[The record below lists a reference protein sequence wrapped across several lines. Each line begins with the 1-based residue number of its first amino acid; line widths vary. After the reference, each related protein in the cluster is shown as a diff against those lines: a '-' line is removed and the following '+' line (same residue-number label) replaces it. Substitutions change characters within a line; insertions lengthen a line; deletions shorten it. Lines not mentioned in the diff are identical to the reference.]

1 MFHTS
6 DGRKV
11 VENLAEFDDARE
23 VVQGLT
29 AEYEACEK
37 ADYVSRPLALYSM
50 QHLIVPPQHVPVVQ

>member
-37 ADYVSRPLALYSM
+37 ADYVSRPPALCKMQHLSGLR
-50 QHLIVPPQHVPVVQ
+50 QHLIVH

>member
-37 ADYVSRPLALYSM
+37 ADYVSRPPALCNT
-50 QHLIVPPQHVPVVQ
+50 QHLHVPPQHLLLVH